1 MKKIER
7 FLQLFSEF
15 NLIVTEPG
23 KHASVNSNYLEE
35 EHVLSPLVQ
44 DLQKSIRKLDRE
56 YCAAKRAFKA
66 GRIPREE
73 LFDYEWRLFELKEEL
88 RKIQGED

>member
-35 EHVLSPLVQ
+35 EHVLSPVVQ

>member
-23 KHASVNSNYLEE
+23 RDGQGRGVYLEQTR
-35 EHVLSPLVQ
+35 VINPAVK

-56 YCAAKRAFKA
+56 YCAAKKAFKA

>member
-1 MKKIER
+1 MKNIDR

-15 NLIVTEPG
+15 NLIVTKPG
-23 KHASVNSNYLEE
+23 GETTRQPYELKGEAILNPVI
-35 EHVLSPLVQ
+35 Q
-44 DLQKSIRKLDRE
+44 DLQKSIRKLERE
-56 YCAAKRAFKA
+56 YSAAKKAFRA

-88 RKIQGED
+88 RKIQGD

>member
-1 MKKIER
+1 MKKIDR

-23 KHASVNSNYLEE
+23 RETGKVKYELEGE
-35 EHVLSPLVQ
+35 AVISPVIH
-44 DLQKSIRKLDRE
+44 DLQKSIRKLERE
-56 YCAAKRAFKA
+56 YTAAKKAYKA

-88 RKIQGED
+88 RKIQGEE

>member
-23 KHASVNSNYLEE
+23 KDGSGRGVYLAE
-35 EHVLSPLVQ
+35 EHIISPVVQ
-44 DLQKSIRKLDRE
+44 DLQKSIKKLERE
-56 YCAAKRAFKA
+56 YSAAKKAFKA

-88 RKIQGED
+88 RKIQGGD

>member
-15 NLIVTEPG
+15 NLIVTKPG
-23 KHASVNSNYLEE
+23 NNTAATYLTPEI
-35 EHVLSPLVQ
+35 VTPAIQ
-44 DLQKSIRKLDRE
+44 DIQKSIRKLEKE
-56 YCAAKRAFKA
+56 YNAAKKAFKA

-88 RKIQGED
+88 KKIQGED

>member
-88 RKIQGED
+88 KKIQGED

>member
-15 NLIVTEPG
+15 NLMVVEPG
-23 KHASVNSNYLEE
+23 KHTGVHSSQLENKN
-35 EHVLSPLVQ
+35 VIDPLLN
-44 DLQKSIRKLDRE
+44 DLNKSIRKLERE
-56 YCAAKRAFKA
+56 YCAAKKAYKA

>member
-1 MKKIER
+1 MKKIDR

-15 NLIVTEPG
+15 NLIVTDPSKNQG
-23 KHASVNSNYLEE
+23 KVAYELEGE
-35 EHVLSPLVQ
+35 AVISPAIH
-44 DLQKSIRKLDRE
+44 DLQKSIRKLERE
-56 YCAAKRAFKA
+56 YVAAKKAYKA

-88 RKIQGED
+88 RKIQGEE

>member
-1 MKKIER
+1 MKKLEK

-15 NLIVTEPG
+15 NLVVTKPGTYKTKVLENKEIIEP
-23 KHASVNSNYLEE
+23 AISNLK
-35 EHVLSPLVQ
+35 
-44 DLQKSIRKLDRE
+44 KSIRKLEKE
-56 YCAAKRAFKA
+56 YNAAKKAFKS

-88 RKIQGED
+88 RKIEGGEAF

>member
-23 KHASVNSNYLEE
+23 KHVGIHSNYLEE
-35 EHVLSPLVQ
+35 EHVINPLIN
-44 DLQKSIRKLDRE
+44 DLQKSIRKLEKE
-56 YCAAKRAFKA
+56 YCAAKRAYKA
-66 GRIPREE
+66 GRIAREE

-88 RKIQGED
+88 KKIQDRE

>member
-15 NLIVTEPG
+15 NLIVTKPG
-23 KHASVNSNYLEE
+23 NNITATYLTPEI
-35 EHVLSPLVQ
+35 VTPAIQ
-44 DLQKSIRKLDRE
+44 DIQKSIRKLEKE
-56 YCAAKRAFKA
+56 YNAAKKAFKA

-88 RKIQGED
+88 RKIQDRD

>member
-23 KHASVNSNYLEE
+23 MDGQGKGIYLEQT
-35 EHVLSPLVQ
+35 HVLNPLVK
-44 DLQKSIRKLDRE
+44 DLQKSIRKLERE
-56 YCAAKRAFKA
+56 YCAAKKAFKA

-88 RKIQGED
+88 RKIQGE

>member
-23 KHASVNSNYLEE
+23 RDGSSGGVYLAE
-35 EHVLSPLVQ
+35 EHVMSPAIQ
-44 DLQKSIRKLDRE
+44 DLQKSIKKLERE
-56 YCAAKRAFKA
+56 YNAAKKAFKA

-88 RKIQGED
+88 RKIQGGD

>member
-35 EHVLSPLVQ
+35 ERVLNQVVQ

-56 YCAAKRAFKA
+56 YYAAKRAFKA

>member
-15 NLIVTEPG
+15 NLVVTKPGNSSVASTYLTPEIVTP
-23 KHASVNSNYLEE
+23 AI
-35 EHVLSPLVQ
+35 Q
-44 DLQKSIRKLDRE
+44 DIQKSIRKLEKE
-56 YCAAKRAFKA
+56 YNAAKKAFKA

-88 RKIQGED
+88 RKIQERE

>member
-7 FLQLFSEF
+7 FLQLISEF
-15 NLIVTEPG
+15 NLMVVEPG
-23 KHASVNSNYLEE
+23 KHAGVHSSQLENK
-35 EHVLSPLVQ
+35 HVIDPLLN
-44 DLQKSIRKLDRE
+44 DLNKSIRKLERE
-56 YCAAKRAFKA
+56 YTAAKKAFKA

-88 RKIQGED
+88 RKIQDED

>member
-1 MKKIER
+1 MKKIDK

-15 NLIVTEPG
+15 NLIVTDPVKDGG
-23 KHASVNSNYLEE
+23 KKTYHLEE
-35 EHVLSPLVQ
+35 EAVLNPLIQ
-44 DLQKSIRKLDRE
+44 DLQKSIRKLERE
-56 YCAAKRAFKA
+56 YVAAKKAYKA

-88 RKIQGED
+88 RKIQDD

>member
-1 MKKIER
+1 MKKIDK

-23 KHASVNSNYLEE
+23 RDAGRNSFKIEE
-35 EHVLSPLVQ
+35 EAVINPLIK
-44 DLQKSIRKLDRE
+44 DLQKSIRKLERE
-56 YCAAKRAFKA
+56 YVAAKKAYKA

-88 RKIQGED
+88 RKIQGD

>member
-1 MKKIER
+1 MKKLEK

-15 NLIVTEPG
+15 NLVVTEPG
-23 KHASVNSNYLEE
+23 TYKSRILENKEIIEPVVSNLR
-35 EHVLSPLVQ
+35 
-44 DLQKSIRKLDRE
+44 KSIRKLEKE
-56 YCAAKRAFKA
+56 YNAAKKAFKN

-88 RKIQGED
+88 RKIEGGEAF